1 MPLPTYDNTVN
12 IYTIYQGIFTTFDR
26 LKINEDS
33 MNRIK
38 EVLKDKGISQTWLA
52 NKMEKSYNTINEY
65 ARNVRQPSLEDLY
78 RIAEILDIDI
88 KVLIVSNKKKI

>member
-1 MPLPTYDNTVN
+1 MN
-12 IYTIYQGIFTTFDR
+12 IYTVYWGTINTFANVKH
-26 LKINEDS
+26 LLGL

-78 RIAEILDIDI
+78 RIAEVLDVDI
-88 KVLIVSNKKKI
+88 KALIVSNKI